1 MHGTL
6 SQPLRR
12 YASILA
18 LDPGK
23 FNSVLCRFDPALP
36 GLPLQ
41 RQVACEDQSVLYYNG
56 QPTTGTQRWRSWF
69 SASVPCR
76 AITTGEKLVSHG

>member
-6 SQPLRR
+6 SQPLPR

-18 LDPGK
+18 LDLGK

-41 RQVACEDQSVLYYNG
+41 RQVCG
-56 QPTTGTQRWRSWF
+56 TGRIPSYMGGR
-69 SASVPCR
+69 
-76 AITTGEKLVSHG
+76 IVSHR